1 MRLELW
7 REILLDRLYI
17 VAFLLGVML
26 IGFISIRRK
35 LKIINENMLFED
47 EFLSN
52 LKQFVEQQD
61 MNMYG
66 WLIHRSHKMQTMMG
80 SYGILAQFQ
89 LPYKSYIY
97 QNYPVI
103 LNVIPMIQQSLS
115 TFGLENMGRE
125 YATLVYEAILRH
137 IGVMEDKKEVLE
149 KDIINPL
156 TIIREGMQSIVKLPL
171 LFLFSFGL
179 LNRRIYDII
188 SASGIFK
195 VVSGII
201 GFIGFLSA
209 VVGLITGW
217 EPFIK
222 ILNTL
227 LKI

>member
-1 MRLELW
+1 
-7 REILLDRLYI
+7 LDRLYI
-17 VAFLLGVML
+17 VAFLLGVIL

-35 LKIINENMLFED
+35 LKTVNENIIFED

-52 LKQFVEQQD
+52 LKKFVEQQD

-103 LNVIPMIQQSLS
+103 LNVIPMIQQSFS

-125 YATLVYEAILRH
+125 YATLVHEAILRH
-137 IGVMEDKKEVLE
+137 IGAMEDKKEALE

-171 LFLFSFGL
+171 LILFSFGL
-179 LNRRIYDII
+179 LNRRIYDVV
-188 SASGIFK
+188 SASGVFK

-217 EPFIK
+217 EQFIK
-222 ILNTL
+222 MLDKL
-227 LKI
+227 LTQI